1 MLFQTDLNENTCAI
15 TFTEMKQYIMSFP
28 SKTKLVNIHDT
39 TLKRRDLECLLE
51 DEIWVESEVS

>member
-1 MLFQTDLNENTCAI
+1 MDLNENTSAI

-39 TLKRRDLECLLE
+39 TLTRRDLECLLE